1 MSPDTVDLTKKRFAV
16 SIYEIRQEIVF
27 ADEFTGQYA
36 KTVTLSDGSS
46 RTVEL
51 TPVMRAGSLTMEL
64 EDTGHRTY
72 MGMIPVRTGT
82 QTNGSLMVRIFD
94 LDDVDAAREEW
105 RNRLPTSP
113 VLPPDTS
120 LVLNP
125 DFVPSGFTHGI
136 EILNDNTTPMEF
148 VVAVLS
154 AHLGLSLEESKG
166 TMLAIHTRG
175 GALIPTPSFAEAER
189 IATQI
194 TAEAAKDGHPLI
206 CRPVSIVP

>member
-136 EILNDNTTPMEF
+136 EILNDNTTPMKF
-148 VVAVLS
+148 VVGILS
-154 AHLGLSLEESKG
+154 AHLGLSLKDSTD
-166 TMLAIHTRG
+166 TMLTIHTRG
-175 GALIPTPSFAEAER
+175 GALIPTPSSADAQR
-189 IATQI
+189 IAGQMSAAA
-194 TAEAAKDGHPLI
+194 AESGYPLI
-206 CRPVSIVP
+206 CRATSVGE